1 MHFFVPFL
9 ELVIHYL
16 QTCLQLLLELFND
29 LLRID
34 IFLFCLDVIWF
45 YLVCAEIIGFD
56 TNFGLIFSSAWI
68 RGFGRHCLLKLWLNA
83 VRFYGLRCVI
93 FFFD

>member
-34 IFLFCLDVIWF
+34 ILFFSLDVICF
-45 YLVCAEIIGFD
+45 YLVCTEIIGFD
-56 TNFGLIFSSAWI
+56 TNFWLIFSSAWI
-68 RGFGRHCLLKLWLNA
+68 RDFGRHCLLEL
-83 VRFYGLRCVI
+83 
-93 FFFD
+93 

>member
-34 IFLFCLDVIWF
+34 ILFFSLDVICF
-45 YLVCAEIIGFD
+45 YFVCTEIIGFD
-56 TNFGLIFSSAWI
+56 TNFGFIFSSAWI
-68 RGFGRHCLLKLWLNA
+68 RDYFGRHCLL
-83 VRFYGLRCVI
+83 GL
-93 FFFD
+93 